1 MTKKPTQQNPCRTV
15 VAISRRPIREARA
28 KTPFSTKHFIF
39 WERLRITSLN
49 KIWPKRFHSL
59 VLRHL
64 LLCFDDVSFRAL
76 HKCDYI
82 VTFRRRDLKGL
93 QSAIE
98 VSQKSGPIAF
108 TDFHSLM
115 RHLHVSSDVVQMTAS
130 TRTEKINQ
138 KLLFPPQSILSSML
152 PESGQLRVRLHS

>member
-1 MTKKPTQQNPCRTV
+1 MTKKTTQQNPCRTV

-28 KTPFSTKHFIF
+28 KTPCSTKHFIF

-93 QSAIE
+93 QSGIE

-115 RHLHVSSDVVQMTAS
+115 SSAAKATEMETNAAS
-130 TRTEKINQ
+130 AIDTTV
-138 KLLFPPQSILSSML
+138 LM
-152 PESGQLRVRLHS
+152 V